1 MSPSCRRCW
10 LIAAAAACALTG
22 AQAAIVEPMEQS
34 FYFDYFRSTDLEPA
48 PVPVTKQC
56 EAINIKWRREPATG
70 PSATAP
76 YFLQIYSSYYIFPF
90 IVDAGSGSSFDFEIP
105 FPPSTLYQICMFD
118 SKGYSGGCQA
128 VYSVIPSDDE
138 KLSCS
143 NSTLSFPDGPL
154 DVDAQAHDGP
164 LSQYGW
170 PAQCT
175 DIQATP
181 KNGTGPY
188 TLTVAPASHPPFN
201 MTVGDMSA
209 INWTVSMSWASPF
222 FISVAD
228 SDHNSWSYGPLHAGE
243 GTTSSCLDASSS
255 NKLPAIASG
264 AGIGGLVLGLLVG
277 GLASWLFLRRKQRD
291 PRARHPSY
299 ADSDPFASPM
309 LGAHDRGSYGS
320 SQHLL
325 PPLNMPGSRYQ
336 VEPFLLPQEDR
347 ESAAGPRSPG
357 GGQSNVY
364 VVHHD
369 GGRAPVTVYHGDDTQ
384 VVELPPM
391 YPAGEE
397 GEAASHHGTSGST
410 RGASEASEM
419 GLRMPSDH
427 SRPPTQYSTHETY
440 AEPPHVVET
449 SALVSPP
456 RRPGEF
462 HKPRR

>member
-1 MSPSCRRCW
+1 MPSCRRCW
-10 LIAAAAACALTG
+10 LIAAAATCALT
-22 AQAAIVEPMEQS
+22 AARAAIIEPMEQS

-56 EAINIKWRREPATG
+56 ETIHIKWRREPATG

-76 YFLQIYSSYYIFPF
+76 YFLQIYSSYYVFPF
-90 IVDAGSGSSFDFEIP
+90 IVDAGSGSSFDFDIP

-128 VYSVIPSDDE
+128 VYSVVPSDDDE
-138 KLSCS
+138 LSCS

-175 DIQATP
+175 DIQVTP

-201 MTVGDMSA
+201 MTVEDMSA
-209 INWTVSMSWASPF
+209 VNWTVSMSWASTF
-222 FISVAD
+222 FISMVDA
-228 SDHNSWSYGPLHAGE
+228 DHNRWSYGPLHSGE
-243 GTTSSCLDASSS
+243 GSTASCLDVSSS

-264 AGIGGLVLGLLVG
+264 AGIGGLVVGLTLGSLF
-277 GLASWLFLRRKQRD
+277 AWLFLRRQRETA
-291 PRARHPSY
+291 ARHSSY
-299 ADSDPFASPM
+299 VDADPFASPM
-309 LGAHDRGSYGS
+309 FNRRTNDRGSYS
-320 SQHLL
+320 SQQQLL
-325 PPLNMPGSRYQ
+325 PPLNTPSNRYQ
-336 VEPFLLPQEDR
+336 VEPFLLPGEDPG
-347 ESAAGPRSPG
+347 APRSPG
-357 GGQSNVY
+357 GTQQNVY

-384 VVELPPM
+384 VVELPPR
-391 YPAGEE
+391 YLAEDDGQGSPGLGTGRGESE
-397 GEAASHHGTSGST
+397 GSGAAN
-410 RGASEASEM
+410 EM
-419 GLRMPSDH
+419 GTRIPSDH
-427 SRPPTQYSTHETY
+427 SRPTTQYSTQ
-440 AEPPHVVET
+440 EPWTGPPPVVDT
-449 SALVSPP
+449 STLVNQP
-456 RRPGEF
+456 RRPNEH